1 MKGFPNPAPDYV
13 HLNTGMFRDLSNA
26 GIIIDIFVL
35 AWRNVLKM
43 ESPCLQRT
51 DNSLDDKMSN

>member
-1 MKGFPNPAPDYV
+1 MKGFPNPAPDYE
-13 HLNTGMFRDLSNA
+13 HLNTSRLRDLSSA